1 LSASRYN
8 NKSVVISVAGI
19 SGATYLLL
27 LPNIVRCALEV
38 NAEKRNRSVRRFF
51 IMLGYKP
58 KADFWALKMF
68 VIAASVKAVEYTM
81 AVPILP
87 VNALEALALGSQAMK
102 KLSPDK
108 AAWVTVLVAVVIPL
122 ALQR

>member
-1 LSASRYN
+1 M
-8 NKSVVISVAGI
+8 
-19 SGATYLLL
+19 
-27 LPNIVRCALEV
+27 
-38 NAEKRNRSVRRFF
+38 RRFF
-51 IMLGYKP
+51 IILVYRP
-58 KADFWALKMF
+58 KAAFWALKME
-68 VIAASVKAVEYTM
+68 VISASVKALEYTI

-87 VNALEALALGSQAMK
+87 VNALKDLLNGSQAMK

>member
-1 LSASRYN
+1 
-8 NKSVVISVAGI
+8 
-19 SGATYLLL
+19 
-27 LPNIVRCALEV
+27 
-38 NAEKRNRSVRRFF
+38 
-51 IMLGYKP
+51 MLGYKP
-58 KADFWALKMF
+58 KVDFWALKMF
-68 VIAASVKAVEYTM
+68 VIAACVKAVEYTM

-108 AAWVTVLVAVVIPL
+108 AAWVTELEAVAIPL